1 MKVKRLPI
9 IFVFIFLISIFSVYY
24 DHRENRNFQE
34 DSFIV
39 DTVDV
44 NLYFSTCDAYQVSLS
59 AQFIFIIIIYTILFT
74 SHIFTCRF
82 FIRPPP
88 E

>member
-9 IFVFIFLISIFSVYY
+9 IFVFIFLVSIFSVYY
-24 DHRENRNFQE
+24 DNSENRSFQD
-34 DSFIV
+34 DSFVV

-44 NLYFSTCDAYQVSLS
+44 NLYFSSCDAHQVFLS
-59 AQFIFIIIIYTILFT
+59 TQFIIIIIIYTNLLT
-74 SHIFTCRF
+74 SHIFTCKF
-82 FIRPPP
+82 FTRPPP